1 MHQGYLLP
9 EPEGLKF
16 VPAFAAKSSME
27 TCHVISMRSVLFF
40 ILAGLLLVAS
50 PHLQAG
56 PLGDGLRAFEA
67 GDYQRALALWKPLAE
82 KNDPDALYNIGL
94 LYMKGLGVKQDYRAA
109 KQWFKQAAK
118 YGSVDAAYN
127 LGVMYK
133 QRRFG
138 YPSSKDAL
146 YWWRQA
152 AERGHP
158 ESMFNLGVML
168 AYGNGTKKD
177 VPAALE
183 LWQKAAAKGNRN
195 AIETLI
201 KVYEQGL
208 LGITPDPQ
216 RAQYWRKRMPR

>member
-1 MHQGYLLP
+1 MLTANG
-9 EPEGLKF
+9 
-16 VPAFAAKSSME
+16 A
-27 TCHVISMRSVLFF
+27 
-40 ILAGLLLVAS
+40 
-50 PHLQAG
+50 QAG
-56 PLGDGLRAFEA
+56 SLNDGLRAFNA
-67 GDYQRALALWKPLAE
+67 GNYAQAMAEWKPLAE

-94 LYMKGLGVKQDYRAA
+94 LYMKGLGVEQDYRAA
-109 KQWFKQAAK
+109 KHWFKQAAK

-158 ESMFNLGVML
+158 ESQFNLGVML

-177 VPAALE
+177 VPAALK
-183 LWQKAAAKGNRN
+183 LWRQAAAQGNAN
-195 AIETLI
+195 AIQTLTR
-201 KVYEQGL
+201 VYEQGL
-208 LGITPDPQ
+208 FGIGPDP
-216 RAQYWRKRMPR
+216 AKAAYWNKRIKH